1 VQQLL
6 GHRDLS
12 TTEINTHVEISD
24 LQQAVASAADKA

>member
-12 TTEINTHVEISD
+12 TTEIYTRVEISD
-24 LQQAVASAADKA
+24 LQQAVETAS